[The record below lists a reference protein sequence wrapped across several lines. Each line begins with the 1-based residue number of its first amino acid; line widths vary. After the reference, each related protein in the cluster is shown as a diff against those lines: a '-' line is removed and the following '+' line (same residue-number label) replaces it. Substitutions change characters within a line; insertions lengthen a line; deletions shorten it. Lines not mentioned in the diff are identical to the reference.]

1 MRRFILILPVIL
13 IVGLMNIQAQP
24 TAKNYQ
30 NNAGDSLKI
39 SGDVDR
45 SSLDQMPIYNP
56 KDSDAKILHYKP
68 KGFTYDMP
76 VIGQA
81 DSLSS
86 NKEFSL
92 DLGKNLFDQWPS
104 NIKEDQEEDSTE
116 NKKVGS
122 RY

>member
-1 MRRFILILPVIL
+1 MRRLILILPVIL
-13 IVGLMNIQAQP
+13 VIGLLNVQGQP
-24 TAKNYQ
+24 TIKSSQ
-30 NNAGDSLKI
+30 NSTEDSLKFF
-39 SGDVDR
+39 DDLEQ

-56 KDSDAKILHYKP
+56 KDIDAKILIYKSE
-68 KGFTYDMP
+68 GFNYEMP
-76 VIGQA
+76 VIGQE

-92 DLGKNLFDQWPS
+92 NLDKNLFKQRPP
-104 NIKEDQEEDSTE
+104 NINKDQEKDSTE